1 MTLDR
6 IGLIGFGEA
15 GGIIAQ
21 DLAAQGVVVQVYD
34 CLLDAPDTRVELV
47 AKAERLG
54 VQLYD
59 SAEDAVRL
67 VPLVISAVTAGSAL
81 NVASTAAAAMRPGQL
96 FMDINSVAPATKQAA
111 SAAIEAIGAAYVDAA
126 VMAPVPPK
134 RLQTPILLGGG
145 EAVALSAALNALGFA
160 TRVVSDEIG
169 VASAIKM
176 CRSVMIKG
184 LEALVTESLRTA
196 QYYGAEAEVLASLQK
211 SFPSMGWDGDLP
223 HYLISR
229 VAEHGRRRA
238 EEMEEVAETVRAAG
252 VEPHMSEA
260 IVQTQRGLVDA
271 IAARGLRY
279 ADLEPFDWRHL
290 DSLLRAGP
298 SD

>member
-1 MTLDR
+1 MKLDR

-21 DLAAQGVVVQVYD
+21 DLAAQGVVVQAYD

-59 SAEDAVRL
+59 SAEDAVRR

-81 NVASTAAAAMRPGQL
+81 NVANTAAAAMRPGQL

-111 SAAIEAIGAAYVDAA
+111 SAAIEAVGAAYVDAA

-145 EAVALSAALNALGFA
+145 EAVALSAVA
-160 TRVVSDEIG
+160 DEIG

-196 QYYGAEAEVLASLQK
+196 RYYGAEAEVLASLHK

-238 EEMEEVAETVRAAG
+238 EEMGEVAETVRAAG
-252 VEPHMSEA
+252 VKPHMSEA